1 MLPLMPGGRSCRWG
15 RWQGPEVYFAGRAWP
30 WATTRGDVAQ
40 LGERCVRIAEARGSS
55 PLIST
60 IRPSPLTGGLDTDRM
75 PDAAIPTH
83 RHRLALRLAAPLV
96 ILAVAVACAGDSAGT
111 PGPSALGTSDPA
123 PSQAALAP
131 GAASPSSAVDS
142 GSMLCTQI
150 GAVQSRTAALRAV
163 ELRLPNR
170 VALDIELGKLQAAFV
185 ELAQADLGPFAEQLE
200 GPLTRLGYR
209 LAEVEL
215 AVEDFRTNSRPQR
228 AVTHVE
234 TDARTFADELA
245 SFAILARC

>member
-1 MLPLMPGGRSCRWG
+1 M
-15 RWQGPEVYFAGRAWP
+15 
-30 WATTRGDVAQ
+30 
-40 LGERCVRIAEARGSS
+40 
-55 PLIST
+55 
-60 IRPSPLTGGLDTDRM
+60 
-75 PDAAIPTH
+75 
-83 RHRLALRLAAPLV
+83 
-96 ILAVAVACAGDSAGT
+96 ACAGDSDVT
-111 PGPSALGTSDPA
+111 PGQSAPGASDASPSPA
-123 PSQAALAP
+123 AAAP
-131 GAASPSSAVDS
+131 GAASPTSAAES
-142 GSMLCTQI
+142 GPTLCTHI
-150 GAVQSRTAALRAV
+150 GAVESRIAALRAV

-209 LAEVEL
+209 LGEVEL